1 MGVAMAAILGLTA
14 GGCSS
19 WSRSSIDQWQV
30 RAGRMPTVV
39 STTKVIDMAE
49 SEAARHEGDFVVI
62 GSGDSMLPY
71 YRPGTVMVIHPT
83 SYFML
88 RAGMAVVYR
97 NRQGTTVAHM
107 LVERS
112 ENGWLARGLNN
123 AEPDDDL
130 VTAKNLIGV
139 VKAAFA
145 ASSAPASAFT
155 LVMGNG
161 GSSPSLLH

>member
-1 MGVAMAAILGLTA
+1 MDEL
-14 GGCSS
+14 
-19 WSRSSIDQWQV
+19 QV
-30 RAGRMPTVV
+30 RAGRMPTVLR
-39 STTKVIDMAE
+39 TTKAIDTAQ

-62 GSGDSMLPY
+62 GFGDSMLPY
-71 YRPGTVMVIHPT
+71 YRPGTVMVVHPT

-88 RAGMAVVYR
+88 RQGMAVVYR

-107 LVERS
+107 LVECS
-112 ENGWLARGLNN
+112 EKGWLARGLNN

-145 ASSAPASAFT
+145 ASSAPATGFA